1 MASSGLHF
9 TMITTFYPP
18 YHFGGDGNYVRQ
30 MAHILASLGH
40 QVDIIHDID
49 AYRLLSKQKN
59 PPPLQEPEGI
69 KVFGLQSRIGSL
81 SCFATQQFG
90 RPIVHG
96 KQIRSILKQR
106 KPDIIHFHNISLV
119 GGPGILAYGD
129 ALKIYTAHEHWLVC
143 PSHIL
148 WRHNREICT
157 GKQCL
162 RCVVNYHRPPQIWRY
177 TGLINRAAKSVDAF
191 CSPSHFSAN
200 THKEFGFKHDMTVMP
215 SFLPESPA
223 VIDNQ
228 ENNSAA
234 NDKPYFLFVGRLEVI
249 KGLQDIIPLFVDE
262 APADLWIAGTGDYE
276 AELKRLANG
285 SKNIRFLG
293 QIPVE
298 KLRPMYA
305 NAIAA
310 ITPSRCYEVFPL
322 VVLEAFREETP
333 IIARELG
340 PYPEIVQRSQGGLL
354 FNTQQELSNAL
365 TSLSTNS
372 ALRNEMGKAGYNAYQ
387 KEWSQ
392 SAAMSAY
399 FKLIDQ
405 LASRRKIKSILEI
418 LSTCNSE
425 GKHTSPITPTVKR

>member
-1 MASSGLHF
+1 
-9 TMITTFYPP
+9 MITTFYPP

-30 MAHILASLGH
+30 MAHILAGLGH

-49 AYRLLSKQKN
+49 AYRLLSNQKN
-59 PPPLQEPEGI
+59 PPPLQEPEGVN
-69 KVFGLQSRIGSL
+69 VFGLQSRIGAL
-81 SCFATQQFG
+81 SCFATQQLG
-90 RPIVHG
+90 YPVVHG

-148 WRHNREICT
+148 WRHNREVCT

-177 TGLINRAAKSVDAF
+177 TGLIDRAAKSVDAF

-200 THKEFGFKHDMTVMP
+200 KHKEFGFTKNMTVMP
-215 SFLPESPA
+215 SFLPDVPPVTDDHE
-223 VIDNQ
+223 IKT
-228 ENNSAA
+228 AA
-234 NDKPYFLFVGRLEVI
+234 RERPYFLFVGRLEII
-249 KGLQDIIPLFVDE
+249 KGIQDIIPLFVND

-276 AELKRLANG
+276 QELKRLANG
-285 SKNIRFLG
+285 SVNIHFLG
-293 QIPVE
+293 QTASEV
-298 KLRPMYA
+298 LRPMYA

-322 VVLEAFREETP
+322 VVLEAFREATP

-340 PYPEIVQRSQGGLL
+340 PYPEIIQRSQGGFL

-365 TSLSTNS
+365 TRLSADS
-372 ALRNEMGKAGYNAYQ
+372 DLRNKMGLAGYNTFQ
-387 KEWSQ
+387 EEWSEQ
-392 SAAMSAY
+392 AAMSAY
-399 FKLIDQ
+399 FGLIKQ
-405 LASRRKIKSILEI
+405 LANQRKINKIQEV
-418 LSTCNSE
+418 LSACDSA
-425 GKHTSPITPTVKR
+425 GKFTSPAITANRRT